1 MTGFGFKRAGYL
13 GGRFGRLRCFNSG
26 QNLGELR
33 MSLLGLMESV
43 TKGANKSA
51 LMSRI
56 VTILSQVP
64 RMLRFIRLY
73 NRVTI

>member
-1 MTGFGFKRAGYL
+1 
-13 GGRFGRLRCFNSG
+13 
-26 QNLGELR
+26 

-43 TKGANKSA
+43 TKDANKSA